1 MKVRSKQANS
11 KDCLVCGI
19 ENDYG
24 LHASFYNMEDDSCV
38 ALFSFK
44 SKHQSYPNR
53 THGGMIAAILD
64 ETIGRSIWVKEPNVY
79 GVTLKL
85 EVKYHKPCPY
95 NEPLIAI
102 GKISKSTNMIFEG
115 SAKLYDSSFNLL
127 DEATALYYK
136 MPLDKVTKEDN
147 PNEHDLNIFVKDDI
161 KEIKLPD
168 EK

>member
-1 MKVRSKQANS
+1 MKVISKQANS

-19 ENDYG
+19 ENDSG
-24 LHASFYNMEDDSCV
+24 LHASFYNMEDGSCV

-64 ETIGRSIWVKEPNVY
+64 ETIGRTIWVKEPNVY

-85 EVKYHKPCPY
+85 EVKYHKVCPY
-95 NEPLIAI
+95 DEPLMAI
-102 GKISKSTNMIFEG
+102 GRISKSTKMIFEG
-115 SAKLYDSSFNLL
+115 EAKLYDSSFNLL

-136 MPLDKVTKEDN
+136 MPLDKVTNEHN
-147 PNEHDLNIFVKDDI
+147 PNEKDLNILVKDNI
-161 KEIKLPD
+161 KEIKLPN
-168 EK
+168 E